1 MPAVEEI
8 AAALADAI
16 EAALPIWVVRCVNRM
31 MVAWAGAVPRDVE
44 AAAVRAGAR
53 AAAEVGPEVRALLAA
68 DIDDQPST
76 PLAMLRA
83 AVSYPTLVLESAG
96 VPPVERDAFSVHAFP
111 EDLYDLTPAS
121 FADIDPSLHEVGLRW
136 GAAKAF
142 EHKRRHS

>member
-1 MPAVEEI
+1 VEEI

-16 EAALPIWVVRCVNRM
+16 DAALPIWVVRCVNRM

-44 AAAVRAGAR
+44 AAATRAGAR
-53 AAAEVGPEVRALLAA
+53 AAGEVGPDVRALLAA
-68 DIDDQPST
+68 DIDDQRST

-83 AVSYPTLVLESAG
+83 AVSYPTLVLEAAG
-96 VPPVERDAFSVHAFP
+96 VPPVERDAFSVHSFP

-121 FADIDPSLHEVGLRW
+121 LADIDPSLHEIGLRW